1 MVIYKH
7 IGGLKITPKF
17 SEDKKFRYKLEAI
30 KIDRIGS
37 DRKTVCV
44 IMQNPSD
51 ANKNVADKSVQ
62 FIEKLIFN
70 EDYKEFENVRK
81 IIVVNQFADIQ
92 KKDFKGDDG
101 VIDPEN
107 DKYIKSAIN
116 ESNIILVAWGKSNS
130 YYKRQE
136 SINGMLRLTRN
147 KKMYKTKKHPSRGFY
162 KNFISAYTP

>member
-1 MVIYKH
+1 MVTYNH
-7 IGGLKITPKF
+7 IDNLKVTAKF
-17 SEDKKFRYKLEAI
+17 SDDNKFRYKLEAI
-30 KIDRIGS
+30 KTDRIDS

-51 ANKNVADKSVQ
+51 ANENVADKSVQ

-70 EDYKEFENVRK
+70 EDYKEFENVYK
-81 IIVVNQFADIQ
+81 IIVVNQFAYIQ

-101 VIDPEN
+101 VIGSEN
-107 DKYIKSAIN
+107 DEYIKSAIN

-130 YYKRQE
+130 YYDRQKAV
-136 SINGMLRLTRN
+136 NCMLRLTSN
-147 KKMYKTKKHPSRGFY
+147 NKMYKTKSHPRVGSY